1 MLDPA
6 KLSMN
11 GINNSLQSELTDDDK
26 SIGKFFHLFTV
37 ARRPVKIFD

>member
-26 SIGKFFHLFTV
+26 SIGEFLLYGEGISPP
-37 ARRPVKIFD
+37 AG